1 MVKFVVKFGVA
12 WKNGDIEALAD
23 ARRALKNDLL
33 RKLELYLVVISNSEK
48 TIWYFQFVAR
58 IHPNS

>member
-12 WKNGDIEALAD
+12 WKNGDIEALTD

-48 TIWYFQFVAR
+48 TIWYFQFVAKVSNR
-58 IHPNS
+58 